1 LTARLGIGVALAALL
16 ALVEAWA
23 GVTLAYYSDW
33 PVSFCIT
40 ALSAAVYFA
49 SLLRR

>member
-1 LTARLGIGVALAALL
+1 
-16 ALVEAWA
+16 
-23 GVTLAYYSDW
+23 VTLAYYSDW

-40 ALSAAVYFA
+40 AFSAIVYFA